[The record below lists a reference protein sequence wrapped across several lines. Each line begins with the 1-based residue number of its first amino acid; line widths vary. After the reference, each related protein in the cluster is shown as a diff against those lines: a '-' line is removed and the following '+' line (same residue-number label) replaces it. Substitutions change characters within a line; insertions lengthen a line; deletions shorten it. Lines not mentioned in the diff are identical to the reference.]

1 MAHDTI
7 INNKGNDLICIYC
20 AIGQTRSSI
29 AQVVKILTD
38 YRAMDYT
45 IVVAAS
51 AAEPAPMQYIAPYAA
66 CAMGEYFRDNKKHA
80 LGIYDDLP
88 KHAASYRDIWLL

>member
-20 AIGQTRSSI
+20 AIGQKRSSI
-29 AQVVKILTD
+29 AQVVKTLSD
-38 YRAMDYT
+38 FGAMGYT

-51 AAEPAPMQYIAPYAA
+51 AFEPAPMQYIAPYAA
-66 CAMGEYFRDNKKHA
+66 CAMGEFFRDNRKHEV
-80 LGIYDDLP
+80 LIYDDVSM
-88 KHAASYRDIWLL
+88 HAASYREIAL